1 MAKTRKTRSRA
12 AQRTRRA
19 AARKPAGKKKVEA
32 IPAAYGSVTA
42 SLAIRDCPRAIEF
55 YQRAF
60 GATELGRMPG
70 PQGKLVHV
78 EIKVGDTIVM
88 MSEEAPEQGAP
99 SPQALGGSAV
109 TLVLYVEDC
118 DAVFA
123 RAVAAGAA
131 AKVPPTD
138 MFWGDRYS
146 QVVDPFG
153 HRWGIATHQA
163 DLTLEEMARGQ
174 AEWLAGMA
182 AGDQP

>member
-1 MAKTRKTRSRA
+1 MAKTRKTRSRPV
-12 AQRTRRA
+12 RRSRPV
-19 AARKPAGKKKVEA
+19 ARKPGAKKKVEA
-32 IPAAYGSVTA
+32 VPAAYGSVTA

-55 YQRAF
+55 YRRAF
-60 GATELGRMPG
+60 GATEIGRMPG
-70 PQGKLVHV
+70 PNGKLVHA
-78 EIKVGDTIVM
+78 EIRIGDTIVM
-88 MSEEAPEQGAP
+88 MSEEAPGQGSP

-109 TLVLYVEDC
+109 ALVLYVEDC

-182 AGDQP
+182 AGGQP